1 MAESVE
7 VDGGEAVIEDQ
18 ADVVGADAAAADLK
32 SDIFVF
38 RISGA
43 LFFGA
48 TAGVSTILD
57 RIGEHPRV
65 FILDFS
71 AVPIIDSTAAR
82 ALHGFVHKLQ
92 RSGTRIYFSGA
103 RTGVRRTLISAGLK
117 RPAVLYS
124 DSVDSARTAARET
137 SG

>member
-1 MAESVE
+1 M
-7 VDGGEAVIEDQ
+7 IEDQ
-18 ADVVGADAAAADLK
+18 ADTEDVSATKPNGMKD
-32 SDIFVF
+32 DIFVF

-57 RIGEHPRV
+57 RIGQHPRV

-71 AVPIIDSTAAR
+71 AVPLIDSTGAH

-103 RTGVRRTLISAGLK
+103 RRECCRNARRIGIAAAGRDVQRQHREREGGRARVRLTRPTPAPPAG
-117 RPAVLYS
+117 
-124 DSVDSARTAARET
+124 
-137 SG
+137 

>member
-1 MAESVE
+1 MK
-7 VDGGEAVIEDQ
+7 D
-18 ADVVGADAAAADLK
+18 
-32 SDIFVF
+32 DIFVF

-57 RIGEHPRV
+57 RIGQHPRV

-71 AVPIIDSTAAR
+71 AVPLIDSTGAH

-103 RTGVRRTLISAGLK
+103 RDSVAATLAASGL
-117 RPAVLYS
+117 RQPVVTYS
-124 DSVDSARTAARET
+124 DSVESAKAAARG
-137 SG
+137 SA